1 MSLKSS
7 NKSFWIAVATALS
20 AAVAS
25 TLCCIAPLIYLL
37 FGVSST
43 WLIGFGEYDYLRIP
57 MLIISLCAFAYGF
70 WLLMFSKRII
80 CSKYISRKKL
90 IVLYWVVFIVMLFF
104 LTYPTLLPWIQA
116 EKKIV
121 LKVKEM
127 NCQLCAYLVNKEL
140 RNIDGV
146 ISTKASI
153 KDGTVT
159 VVEEPKVTDEQL
171 INAIHKLNYTAEVVK

>member
-1 MSLKSS
+1 MKKLCTTLLLSL
-7 NKSFWIAVATALS
+7 FALS
-20 AAVAS
+20 FAHAEE
-25 TLCCIAPLIYLL
+25 AP
-37 FGVSST
+37 V
-43 WLIGFGEYDYLRIP
+43 
-57 MLIISLCAFAYGF
+57 
-70 WLLMFSKRII
+70 
-80 CSKYISRKKL
+80 
-90 IVLYWVVFIVMLFF
+90 
-104 LTYPTLLPWIQA
+104 QA

-159 VVEEPKVTDEQL
+159 VVEDPKVTDDQL
-171 INAIHKLNYTAEVVK
+171 INAIHKLNYTAKVVQ